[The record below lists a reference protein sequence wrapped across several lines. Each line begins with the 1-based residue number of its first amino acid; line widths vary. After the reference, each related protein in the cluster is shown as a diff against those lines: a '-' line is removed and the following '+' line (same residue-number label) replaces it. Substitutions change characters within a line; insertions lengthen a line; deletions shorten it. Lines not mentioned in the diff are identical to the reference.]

1 MTKAVGQIVSQNFT
15 SSSPVT
21 KKRAEEMKAD
31 LILVN
36 KHQIFFVHNL
46 KWIVH
51 NCVIGLLGP
60 ILSAVLGL

>member
-36 KHQIFFVHNL
+36 KHQIFV
-46 KWIVH
+46 V
-51 NCVIGLLGP
+51 
-60 ILSAVLGL
+60 A